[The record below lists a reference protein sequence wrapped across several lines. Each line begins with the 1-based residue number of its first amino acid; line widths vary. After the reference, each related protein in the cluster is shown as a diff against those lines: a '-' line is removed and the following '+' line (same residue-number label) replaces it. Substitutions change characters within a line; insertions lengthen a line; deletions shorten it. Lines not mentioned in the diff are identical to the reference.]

1 MEKEKNNQNLEI
13 QKDTLE
19 AQNMKIE
26 AERIK
31 LEAEKLMGEAEEI
44 RLEAEK
50 MKKMYGNGN
59 SGIEKEKNGQNEFR
73 NENDDENNQF
83 VTMTNSNDEVL
94 KNNR

>member
-13 QKDTLE
+13 QKDTVE

-26 AERIK
+26 AERMK
-31 LEAEKLMGEAEEI
+31 LEAEKLMREAEEI

-50 MKKMYGNGN
+50 IKKIYENGN
-59 SGIEKEKNGQNEFR
+59 FNIGREKNEFR
-73 NENDDENNQF
+73 NENDDGNNQF
-83 VTMTNSNDEVL
+83 VSLKNSNDEVL